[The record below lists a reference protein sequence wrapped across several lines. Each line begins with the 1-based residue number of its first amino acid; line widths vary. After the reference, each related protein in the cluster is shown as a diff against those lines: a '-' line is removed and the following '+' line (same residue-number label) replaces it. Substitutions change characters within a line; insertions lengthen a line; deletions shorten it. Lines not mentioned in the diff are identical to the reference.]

1 MTNLSFTLPANEAR
15 TNFYQILDE
24 AEDKLQQ
31 FTITLRGKAKAVIMS
46 IEEFSGWQETLEI
59 MSNKS
64 LVQSIKKG
72 LMSKK
77 QYSQKQADKIIGW

>member
-1 MTNLSFTLPANEAR
+1 MNNLSFTLPANEAR
-15 TNFYQILDE
+15 TNFYQILNE
-24 AEDKLQQ
+24 AENKLQQ

-59 MSNKS
+59 ISNKS
-64 LVQSIKKG
+64 LVQSLKKG
-72 LMSKK
+72 LISKK